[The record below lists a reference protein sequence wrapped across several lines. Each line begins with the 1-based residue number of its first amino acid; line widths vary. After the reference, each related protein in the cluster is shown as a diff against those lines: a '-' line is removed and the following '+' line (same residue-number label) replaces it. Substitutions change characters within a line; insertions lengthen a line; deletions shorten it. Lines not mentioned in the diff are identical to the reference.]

1 MRQLRKTIRRI
12 LLENTQFYDKL
23 VDMIMSLDSGNINQ
37 AIELGETMGFL
48 ELHDYEKNER
58 EEYVRGSF
66 SKKETVTSH
75 RWMIIPVPD
84 FLDALEAGW
93 KRLGYDRP
101 IFGAGMFRK
110 DQGMWK
116 ERNGFVIF
124 IQDKPSDRRP

>member
-66 SKKETVTSH
+66 SKKETAMLTTFAQT
-75 RWMIIPVPD
+75 I
-84 FLDALEAGW
+84 
-93 KRLGYDRP
+93 
-101 IFGAGMFRK
+101 
-110 DQGMWK
+110 
-116 ERNGFVIF
+116 VILTTF
-124 IQDKPSDRRP
+124 SIKKS